1 MAFRKIDRMS
11 SGTPRKVRDDSAS
24 KPAAKTSFKLVWP
37 MIRGLIAPRRWMLG
51 LGLLLMA
58 VNRVC
63 GLVLPGSSK
72 FLLDDVLGV
81 QVGSRAGA
89 PVKTDLLDQLWAPL
103 RHFAGAPGPD
113 SGHGGNPGLLVPLV
127 AVVVIATLIQGAT
140 SFALTQLLSK
150 EAQRLITEMRR
161 NVQAHVSRL
170 PVSYYDSNKTGALVS
185 RIMNDVEGV
194 RNLIGT
200 GLVEFTGGLVT
211 AALSLYVLLRL
222 NAVMTLLAAGV
233 LMGFTFV
240 LSRAF
245 TVMRPIF
252 RERGRITADVTGR
265 LTESLGAVRTVKGYH
280 AEEREQGVFA
290 GGVKRLLD
298 NVLATLTAQSVMQLS
313 SSLLLG
319 LVGAVIM
326 YVGARHMLAGTLS
339 PGGYFSYT
347 MFLGFLIAP
356 VFQMVA
362 IGTQLTEAIAGL
374 ERTRE
379 VLGERP
385 EDQDPRRT
393 VSLPR
398 LKGAVAFEHV
408 DFAYETGKPVLHDV
422 SFAAEP
428 GTVVALVGSSG
439 SGKSTIIGLVS
450 AFHVPQSGRVLV
462 DGTDLSTVRLDSFR
476 TQLGVVLQ
484 DTFLFAGT
492 IRENVAFSRPDATE
506 AEVREA
512 CRIARV
518 DEFADRFPEGLDT
531 VVGERGVKLSGG
543 QRQRVSI
550 ARAILADPRLLILD
564 EATSSLDSESE
575 ALIQAGLASL
585 MQGRTTF
592 VIAHRLSTIRRADQ
606 ILVVEDG
613 RIVERGNHATLY
625 ALEGRYRDLY
635 DRQHG
640 LEQNL
645 FLAPGEGDTVP
656 DEGGNGI
663 RVPAAPGMLDVVQGR
678 GR

>member
-1 MAFRKIDRMS
+1 MS
-11 SGTPRKVRDDSAS
+11 SATPAPATGAAPSAP
-24 KPAAKTSFKLVWP
+24 KPKPSLRQVWP
-37 MIRGLIAPRRWMLG
+37 MIRSLIMPRKWMLL

-58 VNRVC
+58 INRVC

-81 QVGSRAGA
+81 QVGARAGQ
-89 PVKTDLLDQLWAPL
+89 PVKTDMLDQLWAPL
-103 RHFAGAPGPD
+103 RHMAHAGARPA
-113 SGHGGNPGLLVPLV
+113 HGGSPELLVPLV
-127 AVVVIATLIQGAT
+127 LVVVAATLIQGAT

-150 EAQRLITEMRR
+150 EAQRLIAEMRR
-161 NVQAHVSRL
+161 RVQAHVSRL
-170 PVSYYDSNKTGALVS
+170 PVAFYDSNKTGALVS

-200 GLVEFTGGLVT
+200 GLVEFIGGCIT
-211 AALSLYVLLRL
+211 AALSFYVLLRL
-222 NAVMTLLAAGV
+222 NLMMTLLATGV
-233 LMGFTFV
+233 MVGFTLV

-245 TVMRPIF
+245 AVMRPIF
-252 RERGRITADVTGR
+252 RERGKITAEVTGR

-280 AEEREQGVFA
+280 AERREQGVF
-290 GGVKRLLD
+290 GVGVKRLLD

-326 YVGARHMLAGTLS
+326 YVGARHMLSGSLT

-362 IGTQLTEAIAGL
+362 IGTQLTEAVAGL

-379 VLGERP
+379 VLAERP
-385 EDQDPRRT
+385 EDEDPRRT
-393 VSLPR
+393 VSMPR
-398 LKGAVAFEHV
+398 LQGDVAFEHV
-408 DFAYETGKPVLHDV
+408 NFAYEVDKPVLHDV
-422 SFAAEP
+422 SFQAP
-428 GTVVALVGSSG
+428 SGTVVALVGSSG
-439 SGKSTIIGLVS
+439 SGKSTIIGLLA
-450 AFHVPQSGRVLV
+450 AFHGPDSGRVKI
-462 DGTDLSTVRLDSFR
+462 DGVDLSTVRLDSFR

-492 IRENVAFSRPDATE
+492 IRENVAFSRPDATD
-506 AEVREA
+506 AQIREA
-512 CRIARV
+512 CEIARV
-518 DEFADRFPEGLDT
+518 NEFADRFKDGLDT

-575 ALIQAGLASL
+575 ALIQAGLSAL
-585 MQGRTTF
+585 MHGRTTF

-606 ILVVEDG
+606 ILVVEEG
-613 RIVERGNHATLY
+613 RIVERGNHAELY
-625 ALEGRYRDLY
+625 ALHGRYRDLY

-645 FLAPGEGDTVP
+645 FLAPGEGDSIP
-656 DEGGNGI
+656 EAAAAGGRGG
-663 RVPAAPGMLDVVQGR
+663 REVGMLDVMQGR